1 MYARETAALTLAAS
15 LLMPAAPADART
27 LLLHANGITLDAAGQ
42 RQAFTSLVIG
52 DDGRILQRVAATD
65 PAPVPLPAD
74 RIVDAGG
81 RTVLPGLIDAHGHVE
96 ALGRQAQTLD
106 LSDTKTLAEAQ
117 AAIRAYAIAHSELP
131 WIRGR
136 GWNQVVWQ
144 LGRFPTAAELDA
156 AVRDRPVWLDR
167 VDGHAGW
174 ANSAALVLA
183 GVTAATNDPP
193 GGHIDR
199 TAGGAPAG
207 VLVDHAA
214 DLVER
219 KLPVPSEA
227 DRQAAIEAGLHIMA
241 SVGLTGVGDAGIDAN
256 AWHIYQGL
264 AGSGKLTARVF
275 AMALGLDAQQLI
287 AYSPIAW
294 EDDDHLSMLTVK
306 FFADGAL
313 GSHGAW
319 LKAPYADDPTNSGLP
334 FHSDEEMKHLV
345 YTAAQRGFQV
355 AIHAIGDAAN
365 AQALDAFAALGAGA
379 PMGLRHRIEHAQVL
393 DPADLPRFAA
403 LNIIASMQPTH
414 ATSDKAMAVTRLGTG
429 RLATSYAWQS
439 MIASGA
445 HFAAG
450 SDFPVEPPNPF
461 FGIHA
466 AVTRQSRDNLPPGG
480 WYPAEA
486 LTIDQ
491 AFASFTS
498 WAAYA
503 NRAETF
509 SGTLDVGK
517 WADFVIVDRDP
528 FAIPPAD
535 LWKVT
540 VQETWVGGRKVYPEG
555 K

>member
-1 MYARETAALTLAAS
+1 MYARDTAALTLAAA
-15 LLMPAAPADART
+15 LLTLAAPADART
-27 LLLHANGITLDAAGQ
+27 LLLHANGITLNTAGQ
-42 RQAFTSLVIG
+42 RQAFTTLVIG
-52 DDGRILQRVAATD
+52 DDGRIAQVLAAAD
-65 PAPVPLPAD
+65 PAPLPQPGD
-74 RIVDAGG
+74 RTIDAAG

-106 LSDTKTLAEAQ
+106 LGTTKTLAEAQ
-117 AAIRAYAIAHSELP
+117 AAIRAYAAAHPALP
-131 WIRGR
+131 WILGS

-156 AVRDRPVWLDR
+156 AVRDRPVWLTR

-183 GVTAATNDPP
+183 GVTNATEDPP

-199 TAGGAPAG
+199 TDAGAPAG
-207 VLVDHAA
+207 VLVDRAT

-219 KLPVPSEA
+219 KLPVPSDA
-227 DRQAAIEAGLHIMA
+227 DRQAAIEAGLRIMA
-241 SVGLTGVGDAGIDAN
+241 SVGLTGVGDAGIDAG
-256 AWHIYQGL
+256 AWHIYERL

-275 AMALGLDAQQLI
+275 AMALGLDAQQSI
-287 AYSPIAW
+287 AYSPIDW
-294 EDDDHLSMLTVK
+294 EHDDHLSMLTVK

-319 LKAPYADDPTNSGLP
+319 LKAPYSDDPTNSGLP
-334 FHSDEEMKHLV
+334 FHSDTEMKHLV

-355 AIHAIGDAAN
+355 AVHAIGDAAN
-365 AQALDAFAALGAGA
+365 AQALDAFAALGGGA

-393 DPADLPRFAA
+393 DAADLPRFAA

-414 ATSDKAMAVTRLGTG
+414 ATSDKAMAVTRLGTA

-439 MIASGA
+439 IIASGA
-445 HFAAG
+445 HFAGG

-491 AFASFTS
+491 AFAAFTS

-503 NRAETF
+503 NRAEKF
-509 SGTLDVGK
+509 SGTLETGK
-517 WADFVIVDRDP
+517 WADFVVLDRDP

-535 LWKVT
+535 LWKVKL
-540 VQETWVGGRKVYPEG
+540 VETWVAGSKVFP
-555 K
+555 

>member
-1 MYARETAALTLAAS
+1 MYVRETAAFTLAAA
-15 LLMPAAPADART
+15 LLLQAAPAGART
-27 LLLHANGITLDAAGQ
+27 LLLHANGITLNSAGQ
-42 RQAFTSLVIG
+42 RQAFASMVIG
-52 DDGRILQRVAATD
+52 DDGRIVQVLAAAD
-65 PAPVPLPAD
+65 PAPAPLPGD
-74 RIVDAGG
+74 RVIDAAG

-106 LSDTKTLAEAQ
+106 LAGTKNLAEAQ
-117 AAIRAYAIAHSELP
+117 AEIRRYAAAHPALP
-131 WIRGR
+131 WIVGS

-144 LGRFPTAAELDA
+144 LDRFPTAAELDA
-156 AVRDRPVWLDR
+156 AVRDRPVWLTR

-199 TAGGAPAG
+199 TAAGGPAG
-207 VLVDHAA
+207 VLVDHAT
-214 DLVER
+214 DLVAL
-219 KLPVPSEA
+219 KLPVPTDEE
-227 DRQAAIEAGLHIMA
+227 RQAAIEAGLRIMA
-241 SVGLTGVGDAGIDAN
+241 SVGLTGVGDAGIDAE
-256 AWHIYQGL
+256 AWHIYERL

-275 AMALGLDAQQLI
+275 AMALGLDAQERI
-287 AYSPIAW
+287 SYSPIDW
-294 EDDDHLSMLTVK
+294 EHDDHLSMLTVK
-306 FFADGAL
+306 YFADGAL

-319 LKAPYADDPTNSGLP
+319 LKAPYTDDPTNSGLP
-334 FHSDEEMKHLV
+334 FHTDAEMKHLV
-345 YTAAQRGFQV
+345 YAAAQRGFQV

-393 DPADLPRFAA
+393 DAADLPRFAA

-414 ATSDKAMAVTRLGTG
+414 ATSDMAMAVTRLGTA
-429 RLATSYAWQS
+429 RLAYAYAWHS

-466 AVTRQSRDNLPPGG
+466 GVTRQSRDNLPPGG

-491 AFASFTS
+491 AFAAFTS

-503 NRAETF
+503 NRAEKF
-509 SGTLDVGK
+509 SGTLEAGK

-535 LWKVT
+535 LWKVK
-540 VQETWVGGRKVYPEG
+540 VQETWVGGSKVFP
-555 K
+555 